1 MNYLKSIVNA
11 SYWIF
16 SAVMMLIGLG
26 VIILAFMNAPLQLQF
41 ALGLIG
47 LGFISLGLVQLRRI
61 QSEKRID
68 QILAKL
74 DEIQQEIK
82 KEEQPG
88 RTSTDIAEII
98 TSGLKFYAD
107 HIIASQEE
115 K

>member
-11 SYWIF
+11 SHWIF
-16 SAVMMLIGLG
+16 SAVMMLVGLG
-26 VIILAFMNAPLQLQF
+26 VIILAFMNSPLQLQF

-82 KEEQPG
+82 KEEPPE
-88 RTSTDIAEII
+88 RTNTDIANII

-107 HIIASQEE
+107 HIIANQEE